1 MSAGRVESAEAL
13 SSDGDV
19 GCLWAEERGMSAGR
33 VESAEALSRDREG
46 CRLAGGWFLLR
57 RFRVT
62 GNMSGG
68 RVVFAEALSRD
79 GDVGCCLAEFFHR
92 TINYYHQLQK
102 LPSSLFTT
110 YIYHL
115 RWRGKVPSLPYAAML
130 MLMSVE
136 HATFVSDAR

>member
-19 GCLWAEERGMSAGR
+19 GCLWAGERGMSAGR

-79 GDVGCCLAEFFHR
+79 GDVGCRLAGFRHR
-92 TINYYHQLQK
+92 TINYYLQQY
-102 LPSSLFTT
+102 LLLGTYTT
-110 YIYHL
+110 YHL